1 MHPSFLRA
9 RRILVLLAISV
20 FAILVHGY
28 HMGTDDAA
36 IYAPGIE
43 RAADPSLFPFGFR
56 IFHAPRGTLCVS
68 AFSGGDNMAH
78 PFAH

>member
-43 RAADPSLFPFGFR
+43 RARIHPYFRLVPNFSCTTRDSLCFR
-56 IFHAPRGTLCVS
+56 I
-68 AFSGGDNMAH
+68 
-78 PFAH
+78 